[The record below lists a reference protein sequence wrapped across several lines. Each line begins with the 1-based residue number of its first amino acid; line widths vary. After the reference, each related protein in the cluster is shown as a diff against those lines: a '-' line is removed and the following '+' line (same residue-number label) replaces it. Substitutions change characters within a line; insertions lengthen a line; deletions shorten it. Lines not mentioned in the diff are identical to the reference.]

1 MGRGAIWRVALL
13 LPLLLTP
20 PLLAQDTTAE
30 ARLRAER
37 ARLEQLKREREDL
50 ERRRASLQSTVHDL
64 SEEVDNLNREAETTA
79 RLVRSLESQL
89 EAINSEVGKTTTDLV
104 RAQDEL
110 TVKRATLRRRI
121 VDIYKRG
128 PLYSTEVL
136 LSASSFGDLLARYKY
151 LHLLALR
158 DRALVRRVEDLRNQ
172 IGRQRS
178 NLVRFQRDI
187 EVNRQEKAE
196 EERRLRNL
204 EEQRA
209 RSLAQ
214 AKQRARQTE
223 QRLQQIQR
231 DERRLADVISSLEA
245 ARRRAERATPNAPRA
260 RSALHGSKARL
271 DWPVAGDLIYNFG
284 RVVNPNN
291 TTVRWNGIGI
301 KAVTGTPVRA
311 VANGI
316 VLVAEPFGTYGLTVI
331 VQHPGGDYSVYGSL
345 SRLATSKGASVAA
358 GQTIGYV
365 GAADPELGPHLH
377 FELRP
382 EGRAVD
388 PLEYL
393 RPQP

>member
-1 MGRGAIWRVALL
+1 VATRYSLLLALL
-13 LPLLLTP
+13 IAFPLF
-20 PLLAQDTTAE
+20 AQDTTGE

-37 ARLEQLKREREDL
+37 ARLEQLKREREEL
-50 ERRRASLQSTVHDL
+50 ERRRTSLQSTAHDL
-64 SEEVDNLNREAETTA
+64 SEEVENLNREAETTA

-89 EAINSEVGKTTTDLV
+89 ESITAEVGNTTADLV

-110 TVKRATLRRRI
+110 TVKRATLRRRV

-136 LSASSFGDLLARYKY
+136 LSATSFGDLLARYKY

-172 IGRQRS
+172 IGRQRA

-196 EERRLRNL
+196 EEHRLRSL

-214 AKQRARQTE
+214 VKQRAQQTE
-223 QRLQQIQR
+223 RRLQQIER
-231 DERRLADVISSLEA
+231 DEKRLGDVIASLEA

-260 RSALHGSKARL
+260 PSAMRGSRARL
-271 DWPVAGDLIYNFG
+271 DWPVEGALIYNFG

-301 KAVTGTPVRA
+301 KALPGTPVRA
-311 VANGI
+311 VADGV

-345 SRLATSKGASVAA
+345 SRIATAKGASVTA
-358 GQTIGYV
+358 GQTIGHV
-365 GAADPELGPHLH
+365 GSSDPELGPHLH

>member
-1 MGRGAIWRVALL
+1 MERGAIWRVALL
-13 LPLLLTP
+13 LPLLCTP
-20 PLLAQDTTAE
+20 PLLAQDTSAE

-37 ARLEQLKREREDL
+37 ARLEQLRREREDL

-64 SEEVDNLNREAETTA
+64 SEEVENLNREAETTA

-89 EAINSEVGKTTTDLV
+89 QTINTEVGKTTTDLV
-104 RAQDEL
+104 HAQDEL

-172 IGRQRS
+172 IGRQRA

-187 EVNRQEKAE
+187 EVNRQEKAA

-231 DERRLADVISSLEA
+231 DEQRLADVISSLEA
-245 ARRRAERATPNAPRA
+245 ARRRAERATPNVPRA
-260 RSALHGSKARL
+260 PSALHGSKARL
-271 DWPVAGDLIYNFG
+271 DWPVDGSLIYNFG

-301 KAVTGTPVRA
+301 KAVSGTPVRA

-365 GAADPELGPHLH
+365 GASDPELGPHLH